1 MQNSIGHAKTKL
13 RISTFIRMLMTL
25 LRSTV
30 IATSLV
36 LGTISTLQAASLS
49 MPTPQKQVAGYYQYQ
64 AGNVQITA
72 LLDGTN
78 FMSPTLFKDIP
89 QQQVHDI
96 LKKYY
101 ADQEKGVQT
110 SVNAFL
116 VNTGKSLVLVDSGAA
131 SCFGAHL
138 GSVLTNLKAAGY
150 QPEQVDTI
158 LLTHLH
164 PDHVCGISKNGTAN
178 FPNAIVYAS
187 QDEANYWLDAKQAS
201 KVPEA
206 KRAGY
211 LGTVEKIKAALA
223 PYQAKQRFKTYKLG
237 DEIQDFKVISTAG
250 HTPGHFSYA
259 FKTDSETVVFIGDIV
274 HSHTVQF
281 DRPKTAIEYD
291 INPQQAVQTRLKQFA
306 DFAKN
311 GQTIAAPH
319 LPFPGIGH
327 VYSADGKSYQWIPV
341 HFKD

>member
-13 RISTFIRMLMTL
+13 RTSTFIRMLMTL

-237 DEIQDFKVISTAG
+237 DEIQGFKVISTAG

>member
-1 MQNSIGHAKTKL
+1 M
-13 RISTFIRMLMTL
+13 
-25 LRSTV
+25 
-30 IATSLV
+30 
-36 LGTISTLQAASLS
+36 GTISTLQAASLS

-237 DEIQDFKVISTAG
+237 DEIQGFKVISTAG

-311 GQTIAAPH
+311 GQIIAAPH

>member
-1 MQNSIGHAKTKL
+1 MKRIIALALLSSYFPLLSNAETSKTL
-13 RISTFIRMLMTL
+13 PIIE
-25 LRSTV
+25 
-30 IATSLV
+30 
-36 LGTISTLQAASLS
+36 Q
-49 MPTPQKQVAGYYQYQ
+49 QKQVSGYYQYQ
-64 AGNVQITA
+64 AGDVQITA

-78 FMSPTLFKDIP
+78 FMSPSLFKDISP
-89 QQQVHDI
+89 QQVQEI

-101 ADQEKGVQT
+101 ADQKKGIQT

-131 SCFGAHL
+131 SCFGSHL
-138 GSVLTNLKAAGY
+138 GSVLTNLKASGY

-164 PDHVCGISKNGTAN
+164 PDHVCGISKDGIAN
-178 FPNAIVYAS
+178 FPNATVYVS
-187 QDEANYWLDAKQAS
+187 NDEASFWLDPKQA
-201 KVPEA
+201 A
-206 KRAGY
+206 KLPKEKQANY
-211 LGTVEKIKAALA
+211 SGTVEKIKQAIA

-237 DEIQDFKVISTAG
+237 DEIQGFKVINTAG
-250 HTPGHFSYA
+250 HTPGHFSYEL
-259 FKTDSETVVFIGDIV
+259 KTKDENVVFIGDIV

-281 DRPKTAIEYD
+281 DKPETAIEYD
-291 INPQQAVQTRLKQFA
+291 IDPKKAVETRLKQFA

-327 VYSADGKSYQWIPV
+327 IYSADGKSYQWIPT
-341 HFKD
+341 HFK

>member
-1 MQNSIGHAKTKL
+1 MKKTALLLSVSFLSSFPLLSHAE
-13 RISTFIRMLMTL
+13 
-25 LRSTV
+25 
-30 IATSLV
+30 TSKILP
-36 LGTISTLQAASLS
+36 IIEQ
-49 MPTPQKQVAGYYQYQ
+49 QKQVAGYYQHQ
-64 AGNVQITA
+64 VGDVQITA

-78 FMSPTLFKDIP
+78 FMSPSLFKDISP
-89 QQQVHDI
+89 QQVQQI

-101 ADQEKGVQT
+101 ADQDKGVQT
-110 SVNAFL
+110 SINAFL

-138 GSVLTNLKAAGY
+138 GSILKNLEASGY
-150 QPEQVDTI
+150 KPEQVDTI

-164 PDHVCGISKNGTAN
+164 PDHVLD
-178 FPNAIVYAS
+178 
-187 QDEANYWLDAKQAS
+187 QANYWLDPKQA
-201 KVPEA
+201 A
-206 KRAGY
+206 KLPKDKQAGY
-211 LGTVEKIKAALA
+211 EGTVKHIKQAIA

-237 DEIQDFKVISTAG
+237 DEIQGFKVINTAG
-250 HTPGHFSYA
+250 HTPGHFSYEL
-259 FKTDSETVVFIGDIV
+259 KTKGESVVFIGDIV

-281 DRPKTAIEYD
+281 DQPKTAIEYD
-291 INPQQAVQTRLKQFA
+291 IDPKKAVATRLKQFA

-327 VYSADGKSYQWIPV
+327 IYSADGKSYQWIPV

>member
-1 MQNSIGHAKTKL
+1 
-13 RISTFIRMLMTL
+13 MLMTL

-237 DEIQDFKVISTAG
+237 DEIQGFKVISTAG

>member
-1 MQNSIGHAKTKL
+1 MKIFKSAIIVLSLSSIGVVSAQANET
-13 RISTFIRMLMTL
+13 RIPE
-25 LRSTV
+25 
-30 IATSLV
+30 
-36 LGTISTLQAASLS
+36 Q
-49 MPTPQKQVAGYYQYQ
+49 QKQVAGYYQYQ
-64 AGNVQITA
+64 SGDVQITA

-89 QQQVHDI
+89 QKQVHEI

-138 GSVLTNLKAAGY
+138 GSVLSNLKTSGY
-150 QPEQVDTI
+150 KPEQVDSI

-164 PDHVCGISKNGTAN
+164 PDHVCGISKDGKAN
-178 FPNAIVYAS
+178 FPNATVYVS
-187 QDEANYWLDAKQAS
+187 QDEANYWLDPKQAE
-201 KVPEA
+201 KIPQA

-211 LGTVEKIKAALA
+211 LTTVEKIKVALA

-237 DEIQDFKVISTAG
+237 DEIQGFKLINTAG
-250 HTPGHFSYA
+250 HTSGHFSYEL
-259 FKTDSETVVFIGDIV
+259 KTKDEDIIFIGDIV

-281 DRPKTAIEYD
+281 DRPETAIEYD
-291 INPQQAVQTRLKQFA
+291 IDPKQAVQTRLKQFA
-306 DFAKN
+306 NFAKN

-327 VYSADGKSYQWIPV
+327 IYSADGKSYQWIPV
-341 HFKD
+341 QFKD